1 MDAKAKKSSYEE
13 GPGVYWYA
21 VEPWSREKRD
31 YIVTAKL
38 NAAPPQGLLQSES
51 AARAAKNRFLGRGGA
66 RFVRITIHQGSVST
80 RTVRR

>member
-1 MDAKAKKSSYEE
+1 MMNETSYEE

-38 NAAPPQGLLQSES
+38 GTAPPQGLLISES
-51 AARAAKNRFLGRGGA
+51 AARAAKNWLLGRGGA

-80 RTVRR
+80 RTACR